1 MPDFKINGE
10 WKIPSKSGYGFEMF
24 YAASLAEVY
33 GGLPRVRKAI
43 QTNKPVVTAKSVYEF
58 KNLSEVAAFWE
69 FYNTT
74 IQQGAVPFN
83 CVLNIDGANREYA
96 VQLTQSGCSV
106 NGMSDEALVV
116 SMTVFVELDINEEE
130 LIGLYEANQVISYEE
145 LMFEFLYVTRPFN
158 ISNIDTYPAYCVPSH
173 VEEYY
178 TRTS

>member
-58 KNLSEVAAFWE
+58 KNLSEAAAFWE

-74 IQQGAVPFN
+74 IQQGAIPFN
-83 CVLNIDGANREYA
+83 CILNIDGANREYV
-96 VQLTQSGCSV
+96 VQLTQGGCSV

-116 SMTVFVELDINEEE
+116 SMTVFVELGINEDE

-145 LMFEFLYVTRPFN
+145 LMLDFLYVTSPFSVATWLN
-158 ISNIDTYPAYCVPSH
+158 VSPYAAIDY
-173 VEEYY
+173 VEDDYV
-178 TRTS
+178 